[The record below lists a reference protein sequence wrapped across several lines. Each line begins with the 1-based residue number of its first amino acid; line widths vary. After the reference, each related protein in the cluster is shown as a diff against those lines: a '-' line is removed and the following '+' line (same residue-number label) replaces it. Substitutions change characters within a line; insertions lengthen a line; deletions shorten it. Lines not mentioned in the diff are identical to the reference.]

1 MNETEFNKQLEELKE
16 VAAKS
21 INPCVTAKYVALSD
35 ARVRAL
41 FLKKLHEGHVLK
53 GVSCLTGLS
62 IPENR
67 SVYFDFDCTT
77 DKVCLVKPAFAVVV
91 NIVNGYVVAMVDPYT
106 GPTAPPASTTAALAV
121 HDTGTE
127 SFRIVGNSKM
137 EFSDGTLPLAG
148 DGTLPLA
155 GDGTLPLV
163 GDGTLPLRVLG
174 YVLFPAGWRFG
185 NG

>member
-1 MNETEFNKQLEELKE
+1 M
-16 VAAKS
+16 
-21 INPCVTAKYVALSD
+21 
-35 ARVRAL
+35 
-41 FLKKLHEGHVLK
+41 
-53 GVSCLTGLS
+53 
-62 IPENR
+62 
-67 SVYFDFDCTT
+67 YFDFDCPK
-77 DKVCLVKPAFAVVV
+77 DKVCLIRPAFAVVV
-91 NIVNGYVVAMVDPYT
+91 NIHNGYVVAIVDPYA
-106 GPTAPPASTTAALAV
+106 GPTGPPASTTAALAV

-155 GDGTLPLV
+155 GDGTLPL
-163 GDGTLPLRVLG
+163 RVLG